1 MNFFFFFFFFGV
13 GEIESGGY
21 GDIPRV
27 GHEVYSGCAM

>member
-1 MNFFFFFFFFGV
+1 MNFFFFGV
-13 GEIESGGY
+13 GEIESFGGY